1 MADTVVAVTQA
12 AGTRVA
18 AIPAGIPLVD
28 TPEAV
33 MPAVLRTAPPH
44 GDPGVRSRPAELPP
58 QVRGP
63 ATAIQS
69 SEPRY
74 RER

>member
-1 MADTVVAVTQA
+1 MADTVVVVTQ

-28 TPEAV
+28 TPEAI

-44 GDPGVRSRPAELPP
+44 DDPAVRSRPAELPP
-58 QVRGP
+58 RARGP
-63 ATAIQS
+63 ATATQS

>member
-1 MADTVVAVTQA
+1 MADTVVVVTQ

-18 AIPAGIPLVD
+18 AIPVGIPLVD

-33 MPAVLRTAPPH
+33 MPATVRTPPPL
-44 GDPGVRSRPAELPP
+44 GDPAVQSRPAELP
-58 QVRGP
+58 VRARGP
-63 ATAIQS
+63 ATATPS
-69 SEPRY
+69 SGPRY